1 MTDTQINSIE
11 NDLTEAESQLIATLD
26 GLREQVALNEAKL
39 KRVRKAL
46 RALTGES
53 ATKGR
58 MKKPAAN
65 RSDVCTAIASVL
77 EQQEVA
83 AEADL
88 KTAVAQRI
96 STTGKSLQ
104 GFALRFRDALADSER
119 FVNTPDGYRL
129 ASQEVAPRDMAADS
143 VPADIGDSIR

>member
-1 MTDTQINSIE
+1 MTDTRINSIE

-46 RALTGES
+46 RALTGEL

-58 MKKPAAN
+58 TKKPAAN

-83 AEADL
+83 TEADL
-88 KTAVAQRI
+88 KVMAAKHI
-96 STTGKSLQ
+96 SASGKSLQ
-104 GFALRFRDALADSER
+104 GFALRFRDALADNER
-119 FVNTPDGYRL
+119 FVNASDGYRL
-129 ASQEVAPRDMAADS
+129 ASQEVAPADMAANS
-143 VPADIGDSIR
+143 VLADIGDSTR